1 MKKTTAIMF
10 LVMSLSAVC
19 GLAVAKDTTQGAS
32 YDETGHSSKNVF
44 AAECTKENY
53 DPKSENCKKK

>member
-1 MKKTTAIMF
+1 MF
-10 LVMSLSAVC
+10 LVMSLSAAC

-53 DPKSENCKKK
+53 DPKNENCKKK